1 MSAADAVVFVLEP
14 FFFSLFRVMLFQ
26 DLAAALKGT
35 LSPLWLITGEE
46 PLLMLEAADM
56 IRQQARAQGCTE
68 REVLNAS
75 ALWDW
80 SKLIDACQAMSLFGD
95 KKIVELR
102 LASPRPGVKGA
113 DMLGRIA
120 QMPLDGVVLIISVA
134 WDWQLK
140 SAAWYKKLAAA
151 AQVVEC
157 APVPARELPA
167 WFKGR
172 LAQKGLSAEPEALRI
187 LAERCEGNLLAANQE
202 VLKLYYRF
210 GQGKTIEANDVSES
224 VLDVSRFDVEN
235 LLEAIVSGDG
245 AKAVRVLE
253 NLRAKAE
260 SIPAFLWAIAEDLRA
275 AARVRSLMDA
285 GISKNAALMQA
296 RIFPESRKRRAGLAA
311 SRMTSRRLAS
321 ALMLAADIDKISK
334 GLVVADRDADPWIEL
349 ASLASFLAR

>member
-1 MSAADAVVFVLEP
+1 M
-14 FFFSLFRVMLFQ
+14 RFQ
-26 DLAAALKGT
+26 DLAATLQGT
-35 LSPLWLITGEE
+35 LSPLWLVTGEE
-46 PLLMLEAADM
+46 PLLMLEAVDM
-56 IRQQARAQGCTE
+56 IRQKARAEGCTE

-75 ALWDW
+75 GTWDW

-102 LASPRPGVKGA
+102 LSSPRPGVKGA
-113 DMLGRIA
+113 DMLGRVP
-120 QMPLDGVVLIISVA
+120 QMPLEGVVLIITVA

-140 SAAWYKKLAAA
+140 SAAWFKKLTAA

-157 APVPARELPA
+157 APVSARELPG
-167 WFKGR
+167 WFKAR
-172 LAQKGLSAEPEALRI
+172 LAKWGLSADPEALHI
-187 LAERCEGNLLAANQE
+187 LSERCEGNLLAANQE

-210 GQGKTIEANDVSES
+210 GKGKMVQAADVSES
-224 VLDVSRFDVEN
+224 VLDVSRFDVDN
-235 LLEAIVSGDG
+235 LLEAIVAGDG

-260 SIPAFLWAIAEDLRA
+260 SIPAFLWAIAEELRA
-275 AARVRSLMDA
+275 AARVRALMDA
-285 GISKNAALMQA
+285 GVSKSSALAQLRIYPEA
-296 RIFPESRKRRAGLAA
+296 RRRRAGLAA
-311 SRMTSRRLAS
+311 SRMSSRKLAS